1 MEREKLVNL
10 IALKEVFFENKKNE
24 IKDTKQFL
32 IEVKRK
38 NDIDVVYE
46 VEKENV
52 EQTLID
58 IFSNNN
64 ITEAK
69 SVELYYIS
77 KNEKKFI
84 NGISIF

>member
-24 IKDTKQFL
+24 IKDAKQFL